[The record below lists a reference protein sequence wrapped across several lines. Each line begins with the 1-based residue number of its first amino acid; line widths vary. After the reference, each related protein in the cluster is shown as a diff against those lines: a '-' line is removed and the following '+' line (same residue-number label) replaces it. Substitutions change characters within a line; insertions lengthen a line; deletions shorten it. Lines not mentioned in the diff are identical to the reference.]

1 MTDASTA
8 CGMCS
13 GGFFLF
19 RGGCYD
25 ARAAPGS
32 GVCREARDG
41 ACVRHAEE
49 VTGQRKSMKAID
61 RQTSETCIVGSGAGN
76 CKADMCNVWIGGK
89 DYCSECAT
97 AEELL
102 IDGKCTNTDSS
113 NICTKDNSKG
123 LCTSCANGYFLHKGG
138 CYKIGGTVGLLIC
151 TDTTP
156 SNPAD
161 TAGKC
166 TACATGYFKNPTT
179 AGAAVPPCIACND
192 TTGFADS
199 TGSSNTYKGVL
210 NCEVCSPPTTP
221 AGARADSVAVCTKCG
236 NSKYLKDGTCVE
248 STECKTTT
256 FPKADTSAGNKC
268 VPCNDNTNGG
278 ISDCKTCSKTDT
290 TLKCLTCTTDTK
302 KPNADG
308 TKCFACPNSGTTANC
323 DRCSAD
329 GVCEACASGK
339 VLTPTLLCLDDC
351 GGLPG
356 YYTDTASKRCAK
368 CSEGCKEC
376 TGAATQCTACPAGK
390 RLAYT
395 NSADYGTCVEEC
407 AASTGSASGSCRT
420 CGASIGGT
428 KYCSGCSVGAEIPVN
443 GVCQT
448 NPSRAA
454 ICAEP
459 DNAGGC
465 NKCATGYFLLEKG
478 CYEAAK
484 QPGVQVC
491 KTADGGLCTTCASGL
506 AASGGDCSA
515 QTCHASCRTCS
526 AASDA
531 SKCRTCADGYY
542 KQSSDTTDGEC
553 QRCSQGKE
561 GCTLCK
567 YSSGFICLSTDP
579 FSGGSGD
586 NTADPSV
593 NKGGLSSGAIAGI
606 SIAVIAVVGG
616 LVSFLCWW
624 FICRGKA

>member
-1 MTDASTA
+1 MD
-8 CGMCS
+8 
-13 GGFFLF
+13 
-19 RGGCYD
+19 GCYD

-41 ACVRHAEE
+41 ACVGYKEE
-49 VTGQRKSMKAID
+49 DKTDKASAGIIRAGVEETPTCEEASSSSEEQGKCAQNKCDVT
-61 RQTSETCIVGSGAGN
+61 
-76 CKADMCNVWIGGK
+76 IGGNE
-89 DYCSECAT
+89 YCSQCST
-97 AEELL
+97 AAEYL
-102 IDGKCTNTDSS
+102 IDGACTTQIGTSGCQVKSDSADGTCAS
-113 NICTKDNSKG
+113 CTG
-123 LCTSCANGYFLHKGG
+123 ANYFLHSGG
-138 CYKIGGTVGLLIC
+138 CY
-151 TDTTP
+151 
-156 SNPAD
+156 S
-161 TAGKC
+161 TAEDKPGRTLC
-166 TACATGYFKNPTT
+166 TAASGGVCTTAATGYFAIPNAPNTGESVVK
-179 AGAAVPPCIACND
+179 CDD
-192 TTGFADS
+192 TTGIQINTDKYLGTAD
-199 TGSSNTYKGVL
+199 
-210 NCEVCSPPTTP
+210 CEVCRPSATP
-221 AGARADSVAVCTKCG
+221 AGARTDSVAVCTKCG
-236 NSKYLKDGTCVE
+236 SNKYLKSDGSGCVE
-248 STECKTTT
+248 SSGCTSDTE
-256 FPKADTSAGNKC
+256 FPKEDTNNGNRCVSCGDQTDGIADCQECSKSGET
-268 VPCNDNTNGG
+268 V
-278 ISDCKTCSKTDT
+278 TCSAC
-290 TLKCLTCTTDTK
+290 TLDTK

-308 TKCFACPNSGTTANC
+308 TKCFACPNSGTTASC

-356 YYTDTASKRCAK
+356 YYADTASKRCAK

-376 TGAATQCTACPAGK
+376 TGTATQCTACPAGK

-515 QTCHASCRTCS
+515 
-526 AASDA
+526 
-531 SKCRTCADGYY
+531 
-542 KQSSDTTDGEC
+542 
-553 QRCSQGKE
+553 
-561 GCTLCK
+561 
-567 YSSGFICLSTDP
+567 
-579 FSGGSGD
+579 
-586 NTADPSV
+586 
-593 NKGGLSSGAIAGI
+593 
-606 SIAVIAVVGG
+606 
-616 LVSFLCWW
+616 
-624 FICRGKA
+624 

>member
-1 MTDASTA
+1 M
-8 CGMCS
+8 
-13 GGFFLF
+13 
-19 RGGCYD
+19 
-25 ARAAPGS
+25 
-32 GVCREARDG
+32 CREARDG
-41 ACVRHAEE
+41 ACVRYVEE
-49 VTGQRKSMKAID
+49 NSVDGGRHGTP
-61 RQTSETCIVGSGAGN
+61 VGVRAASQCTDATN
-76 CKADMCNVWIGGK
+76 QQKCEQNSCNVLIGENT
-89 DYCSECAT
+89 YCSKCSNINTEAP
-97 AEELL
+97 
-102 IDGKCTNTDSS
+102 IDGVCKTINGDASGCQVKSDSADGTCASCT
-113 NICTKDNSKG
+113 G
-123 LCTSCANGYFLHKGG
+123 ANYFLHKGG
-138 CYKIGGTVGLLIC
+138 CYKIGQAPGNAICTNTQASSTVGE
-151 TDTTP
+151 
-156 SNPAD
+156 
-161 TAGKC
+161 C
-166 TACATGYFKNPTT
+166 TACAPGYFKNPTA

-268 VPCNDNTNGG
+268 VLCNDNTNGG

-356 YYTDTASKRCAK
+356 YYADTANKRCAK

-390 RLAYT
+390 RLAYA

-465 NKCATGYFLLEKG
+465 NKCAAGYFLLEKG

-542 KQSSDTTDGEC
+542 RQSSDTTDGEC

-586 NTADPSV
+586 NTADPSI

-606 SIAVIAVVGG
+606 SVAVIVVVGG
-616 LVSFLCWW
+616 LVGFLC
-624 FICRGKA
+624 RR